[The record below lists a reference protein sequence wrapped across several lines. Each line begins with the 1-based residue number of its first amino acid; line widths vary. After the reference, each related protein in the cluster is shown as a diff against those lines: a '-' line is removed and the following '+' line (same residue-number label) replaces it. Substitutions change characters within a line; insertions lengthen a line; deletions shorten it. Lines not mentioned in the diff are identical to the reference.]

1 MDPVDPDSDPLHC
14 KIYKQA
20 YLGSHVVWRSTTR
33 CELSAVDFGGETKVA
48 NLDVDAVVD
57 EDVARFE
64 VPVDDVV
71 LMQVLAPQQ
80 DLTKGQ

>member
-1 MDPVDPDSDPLHC
+1 
-14 KIYKQA
+14 
-20 YLGSHVVWRSTTR
+20 
-33 CELSAVDFGGETKVA
+33 VDFGGETKVA